1 MCRWI
6 FYYGEEVCIAKLIF
20 GARHG
25 LATMSEVRVH
35 LAVRQSKPR
44 SLERMRL
51 LFSLRLTSRARSLRP
66 FPCRLT
72 DLPDPP
78 TYRVPAIRPVAR
90 SITAVITP

>member
-1 MCRWI
+1 MCRLI

-51 LFSLRLTSRARSLRP
+51 LFFSPTHVARSLSP
-66 FPCRLT
+66 A
-72 DLPDPP
+72 LPMS
-78 TYRVPAIRPVAR
+78 AH
-90 SITAVITP
+90 

>member
-44 SLERMRL
+44 SLEHCAYS
-51 LFSLRLTSRARSLRP
+51 FSLSDSRRALALSGPSHVGSLTFPTPLLTGRRLYARLRD
-66 FPCRLT
+66 RS
-72 DLPDPP
+72 PP
-78 TYRVPAIRPVAR
+78 
-90 SITAVITP
+90 